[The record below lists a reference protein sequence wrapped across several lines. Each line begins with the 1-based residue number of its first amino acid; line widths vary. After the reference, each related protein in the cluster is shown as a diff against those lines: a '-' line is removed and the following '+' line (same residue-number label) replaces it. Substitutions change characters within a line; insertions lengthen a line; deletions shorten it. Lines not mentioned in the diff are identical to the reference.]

1 LSCFQ
6 SCYYVLIELSQSGN
20 NVSVA
25 ATCRLI
31 SCTLQNPNL
40 TQLFLDH
47 EPSSCIGH
55 DAWRSEALPVPHD
68 DVAAQGWTAVLE
80 YLRKVSV
87 YQAGLKSCRLR
98 SVVELCAGCFETSLF
113 TFCPCPGR
121 LLRKVSKNTS
131 ACSLPRLIPRRTSKR
146 KTFFGLMV
154 FFAAILLNWTATRCG
169 TLSFCCP
176 PFHMPPSSTQ
186 VAYFESLRG

>member
-1 LSCFQ
+1 VQNGNRFGDDGAKSIAQALKENSSLLHLSLVRTSAIIFVLPHVFVVHFYCICSPAVFARV
-6 SCYYVLIELSQSGN
+6 YVYFSLKASQSGN

-40 TQLFLDH
+40 TQLYLDH

-80 YLRKVSV
+80 YLRKVSMPI
-87 YQAGLKSCRLR
+87 
-98 SVVELCAGCFETSLF
+98 CFEV
-113 TFCPCPGR
+113 PPI
-121 LLRKVSKNTS
+121 
-131 ACSLPRLIPRRTSKR
+131 AI
-146 KTFFGLMV
+146 GL
-154 FFAAILLNWTATRCG
+154 
-169 TLSFCCP
+169 
-176 PFHMPPSSTQ
+176 
-186 VAYFESLRG
+186 

>member
-1 LSCFQ
+1 MQNGNRFGDEGAKSIAQALKDNNSLLHLSLVRTSLLFLICAVYF
-6 SCYYVLIELSQSGN
+6 SCAMLVRVVHFYCICSSAVFACVYVYFSFKASQSGN

-80 YLRKVSV
+80 YLRKVSMPI
-87 YQAGLKSCRLR
+87 
-98 SVVELCAGCFETSLF
+98 CFEV
-113 TFCPCPGR
+113 PPI
-121 LLRKVSKNTS
+121 
-131 ACSLPRLIPRRTSKR
+131 A
-146 KTFFGLMV
+146 FGL
-154 FFAAILLNWTATRCG
+154 
-169 TLSFCCP
+169 
-176 PFHMPPSSTQ
+176 
-186 VAYFESLRG
+186 